1 MPYPETRDPSPS
13 SEHEAALIFVH
24 RWLGVVLCLLFLL
37 WFPSGF
43 VMMYWDYPSV
53 RPADRLAHQTAL
65 DPATIKFSPAEA
77 AAKAEIEAPAGVR
90 LTTFAGR
97 PIYRF
102 GGRGD
107 SAVVYADTGDE
118 QVEITQ
124 DDVAKI
130 AQMWSGQSVKAARV
144 ESVEIADQWTLQNR
158 IRDLQPLWKFSWPDG
173 QQLYVSQA
181 TGDVIQYTNER
192 SRAGAVLRRD
202 SPLALLH
209 AAQTKRTGMEQ
220 SRRLVVGHRHCL
232 GDSRPGHRRLDLL
245 AVETLSPRR
254 RAGVDSLSQLEA
266 LAHDHRSHRRRR
278 RGHVGVQRPAVDGA
292 VPRAPGEPGAISAAR
307 DKRQQSIMQA
317 LRGRAPLEKFAAKD
331 PREALTQLAGLPV
344 KDLELTAFAGEPA
357 YFATIAP
364 GDTRIVPVNGAPR
377 RELDSRRIADI
388 VTRVAG
394 PLGGATV
401 QVHLAVRS
409 LLSRQGSPGAPA
421 GRARRTERHGPL
433 AVLHRSEIRTR
444 RRRLQRGEFHG
455 SLAVSWAA
463 LDELSLAVQP
473 SSRLGHRRD
482 RLHARGHGIVGDVPR
497 DGVAGAREEIEA
509 DTWITRNKISTT
521 EERRT

>member
-1 MPYPETRDPSPS
+1 MKR
-13 SEHEAALIFVH
+13 ALIFVH
-24 RWLGVVLCLLFLL
+24 RWLGVMLCLLFLL

-118 QVEITQ
+118 QVEVTQ

-130 AQMWSGQSVKAARV
+130 AQMWSGESVMSARV
-144 ESVEIADQWTLQNR
+144 EPVEIADQWTLQNR

-181 TGDVIQYTNER
+181 SGDVIQYTTSA
-192 SRAGAVLRRD
+192 SRLGAYFGAIPHWFYFTPLRRNGPAWSNVVIWSSGIATVSAMLGMIIGVWIYSPSKRYRHDGAPASIPYYSWKRWHTIIGLIVGTGAVTWAF
-202 SPLALLH
+202 SGLLS
-209 AAQTKRTGMEQ
+209 MEPFPE
-220 SRRLVVGHRHCL
+220 
-232 GDSRPGHRRLDLL
+232 RPGRDDDG
-245 AVETLSPRR
+245 AR
-254 RAGVDSLSQLEA
+254 RA
-266 LAHDHRSHRRRR
+266 
-278 RGHVGVQRPAVDGA
+278 
-292 VPRAPGEPGAISAAR
+292 
-307 DKRQQSIMQA
+307 QQSIMQA

-331 PREALTQLAGLPV
+331 PREALTQLAGLSV

-357 YFATIAP
+357 YFATIGP

-401 QVHLAVRS
+401 QVISQYDRYYLDRD
-409 LLSRQGSPGAPA
+409 RQAPLPVVLVELNNLPGA
-421 GRARRTERHGPL
+421 GRSRYYIDPKSAR
-433 AVLHRSEIRTR
+433 
-444 RRRLQRGEFHG
+444 
-455 SLAVSWAA
+455 
-463 LDELSLAVQP
+463 
-473 SSRLGHRRD
+473 
-482 RLHARGHGIVGDVPR
+482 IVGGYSAANFTDRWLYHGLHSMNFPWLYNHRPAWDIIVTAFMLGGTALSVTSLVLAWQVLGR
-497 DGVAGAREEIEA
+497 KLRLING
-509 DTWITRNKISTT
+509 
-521 EERRT
+521 